1 MSRMTSTRSAVL
13 GIDIGKN
20 WSRVMRTERTR
31 HTAPTR
37 TAGAQGA
44 FLAVTANA
52 HLMPLGVFRVHF

>member
-31 HTAPTR
+31 HTAPAR
-37 TAGAQGA
+37 TAA
-44 FLAVTANA
+44 LKE
-52 HLMPLGVFRVHF
+52 HSWL